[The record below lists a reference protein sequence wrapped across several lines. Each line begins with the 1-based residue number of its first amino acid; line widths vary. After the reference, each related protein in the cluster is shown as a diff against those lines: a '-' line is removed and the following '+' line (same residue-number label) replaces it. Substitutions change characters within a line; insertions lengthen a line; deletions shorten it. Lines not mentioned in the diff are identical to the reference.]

1 MYLTRG
7 AINNV
12 TTSTLIPG
20 GVIHAALLAFA
31 VRPASRN
38 VSNAFQAAPD
48 AMLFLAN
55 CTPSLKFP
63 ATPATTNN
71 AAAFSNTNSNTGL
84 NSSGTSSPDV
94 NNLVNVAAFSDA
106 RPPDTAA
113 SGCVP
118 SPNCSGWRTVST
130 MFPSGVSDHA
140 HVSPAQLISS
150 RPSAPHTTIALVTPS
165 SRNDCAK
172 GSPSSRSVMPR
183 SIPRGRAGLMSGPR
197 LLKSVRKG
205 RDLRWGATRVRAG

>member
-1 MYLTRG
+1 M
-7 AINNV
+7 
-12 TTSTLIPG
+12 LIPG
-20 GVIHAALLAFA
+20 KVIHAVLLAIA
-31 VRPASRN
+31 ACPDSRK
-38 VSNAFQAAPD
+38 VSNAFQAVPD
-48 AMLFLAN
+48 AILSLAN
-55 CTPSLKFP
+55 PTPSLKSL
-63 ATPATTNN
+63 ATPVTTNN

-94 NNLVNVAAFSDA
+94 NNVVNVAAFSDA
-106 RPPDTAA
+106 RPPDTAV
-113 SGCVP
+113 SGCVS
-118 SPNCSGWRTVST
+118 SPNCVGWSTVST

-140 HVSPAQLISS
+140 HVSPVQLISS
-150 RPSAPHTTIALVTPS
+150 RPSAPHTTSALATPS

-205 RDLRWGATRVRAG
+205 RDLR